1 MKTANLKS
9 ATIAALL
16 GIGLLTGCTNQRTLK
31 ANSPPLP

>member
-16 GIGLLTGCTNQRTLK
+16 GIGLPVARTVQQIKNQVIIWK
-31 ANSPPLP
+31 H